1 MPRRLEPNP
10 FLAHVPV
17 IDRPEMPETPMKNR
31 PRPVVLCILDG
42 WGYRTEE
49 EGNAIALARTPVYDR
64 LLAENPWSLLKTS
77 ATDVGLPAGQM
88 GNSEVGHT
96 NLGAGRVVLQDL
108 PRVDSA
114 VADGTL
120 ADRQGLKDLI
130 ATCRGA
136 TGRCHLMGLV
146 SDGGVHSHLSHIV
159 ALARALTAAGLAVD
173 IHAILDG
180 RDTAPRSAAGFV
192 ADLEQA
198 IADDPKIRIA
208 TVSGRYYAMDRD
220 NRWDRV
226 ALAYDT
232 IVNAKGPK
240 APDAASVVDAAYA
253 ADTSDEF
260 VLPTVVGEFAG
271 MRDGDGLV
279 VANFRADRVRQILTA
294 MLDTDFDGFDRAR
307 RPAFCAAAGLTSYSS
322 DLDKLMSAIF
332 PPQDIADT
340 LGEVV
345 SKAGLTQLRIAETE
359 KYAHVTFFFNGGEER
374 VFEGEERILVPSPDV
389 ATYDLKPE
397 MSANEVTDKLVE
409 AIAAQ
414 RFDLIVCNF
423 ANTDMVGH
431 TGMLQPAIAAVEAVD
446 ASLGRIE
453 AAVKDAGGVLLIT
466 ADHGNAERM
475 SDASGG
481 AHTAHTTDDVPF
493 IVVNA
498 DGVTQV
504 EAGRLCDVAPTTLDV
519 LGLPQ
524 PEAMTGVPLVAHGEN
539 ASSTA
544 DTVRVDA

>member
-1 MPRRLEPNP
+1 
-10 FLAHVPV
+10 
-17 IDRPEMPETPMKNR
+17 MKTR

-42 WGYRTEE
+42 WGYRTAP
-49 EGNAIALARTPVYDR
+49 EGNAIAQARTPVYDR

-77 ATDVGLPAGQM
+77 ATDVGLPTGQM

-108 PRVDSA
+108 PRVDTA
-114 VADGTL
+114 VAEGSL
-120 ADRQGLKDLI
+120 ADRPALKDLV
-130 ATCRGA
+130 AACNGA

-146 SDGGVHSHLSHIV
+146 SDGGVHSHLNHMV
-159 ALARALTAAGLAVD
+159 ALARVLSGAGILVD

-180 RDTAPRSAAGFV
+180 RDTAPRSAAGFI
-192 ADLEQA
+192 ADLEEA
-198 IADDPKIRIA
+198 IADDSNVRIA
-208 TVSGRYYAMDRD
+208 TVGGRYYAMDRD

-226 ALAYDT
+226 RLAYNT
-232 IVNAKGPK
+232 IVDAKGPMM
-240 APDAASVVDAAYA
+240 PDAGRVVESAYA

-260 VLPTVVGEFAG
+260 VLPSVVGDYTG
-271 MRDGDGLV
+271 MHDGDGLV
-279 VANFRADRVRQILTA
+279 VANYRADRVRQILGA
-294 MLDTDFDGFDRAR
+294 LLDTKFDGFDRAR
-307 RPAFCAAAGLTSYSS
+307 RPVFCAAAGLTSYSS

-374 VFEGEERILVPSPDV
+374 VFEGEERVLVPSPDV

-397 MSANEVTDKLVE
+397 MSAAEVTDKLVE
-409 AIAAQ
+409 AITAQ

-431 TGMLQPAIAAVEAVD
+431 TGMLHPAIAAVEAVD
-446 ASLGRIE
+446 ACLGRIE
-453 AAVKDAGGVLLIT
+453 AAVIDAGGVLLIT

-475 SDASGG
+475 SDEKGD

-498 DGVTQV
+498 PAIAQVT
-504 EAGRLCDVAPTTLDV
+504 AGRLSDVAPTILDV

-524 PEAMTGVPLVAHGEN
+524 PDAMTGTSLVAADGATPN
-539 ASSTA
+539 TA
-544 DTVRVDA
+544 DTLRVDA

>member
-1 MPRRLEPNP
+1 
-10 FLAHVPV
+10 
-17 IDRPEMPETPMKNR
+17 MPETPMKTR
-31 PRPVVLCILDG
+31 PRPVILCILDG
-42 WGYRTEE
+42 WGYRTEP

-77 ATDVGLPAGQM
+77 ATDVGLPVGQM

-108 PRVDSA
+108 PRVDTA
-114 VADGTL
+114 VAEGSL
-120 ADRQGLKDLI
+120 ADRDALRDLI
-130 ATCRGA
+130 AVCGDA

-159 ALARALTAAGLAVD
+159 ALAQVLSAAGLAVD

-180 RDTAPRSAAGFV
+180 RDTAPRSAAGFI
-192 ADLEQA
+192 AALEHA
-198 IADDPKIRIA
+198 IGDDPKVRIA

-226 ALAYDT
+226 RLAYDT
-232 IVNAKGPK
+232 IVDAKGP
-240 APDAASVVDAAYA
+240 AANDAGSVVDAAYA

-260 VLPTVVGEFAG
+260 VLPTVVGDYAG
-271 MRDGDGLV
+271 MQDGDGLV

-294 MLDTDFDGFDRAR
+294 MLDADFDGFDRAR

-322 DLDKLMSAIF
+322 DLDALMSAIF

-397 MSANEVTDKLVE
+397 MSATEVTDKLVE
-409 AIAAQ
+409 AISAH
-414 RFDLIVCNF
+414 RFDLIACNF

-475 SDASGG
+475 SDENGG

-504 EAGRLCDVAPTTLDV
+504 EAGRLCDVAPTTLEV

-524 PEAMTGVPLVAHGEN
+524 PDAMTGVPLVTRDETAP
-539 ASSTA
+539 STA